1 MIEVKNL
8 TKSFKRGKIKTTAL
22 NNVSFNLGNKGFVFI
37 LGKSGSGKS
46 TLLNILG
53 GLNSATSGEIIADG
67 NNIVKFNKAQYDK
80 YRNSYIGYIFQEFYL
95 IEQLTLEQNVA
106 LSLDLANKKDKEAVQ
121 SAIDKVRLKG
131 LEQRYI
137 YELSGGQRQRVA
149 IARALVKNPNIILA
163 DEPTGNLD
171 SKNATQILKLLKK
184 NIKREISCYRFS
196 QYRKCV

>member
-37 LGKSGSGKS
+37 IGKSGSGKS

-67 NNIVKFNKAQYDK
+67 NNLAKFSKSQYDK

-121 SAIDKVRLKG
+121 SAIEKVRLKKD
-131 LEQRYI
+131 LW
-137 YELSGGQRQRVA
+137 YEILNRRILSYA
-149 IARALVKNPNIILA
+149 K
-163 DEPTGNLD
+163 T
-171 SKNATQILKLLKK
+171 
-184 NIKREISCYRFS
+184 
-196 QYRKCV
+196 